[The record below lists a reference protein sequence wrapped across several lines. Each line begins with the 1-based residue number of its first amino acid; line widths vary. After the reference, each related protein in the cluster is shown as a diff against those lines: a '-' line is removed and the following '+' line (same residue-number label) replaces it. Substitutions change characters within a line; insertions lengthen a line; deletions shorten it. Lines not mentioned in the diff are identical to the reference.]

1 MSTGTFCVAWY
12 NFTMNEIVKTMI
24 GFVALLIVG
33 LAGVTLSQVMKLG
46 EMNALILTVD
56 NIAHAR

>member
-1 MSTGTFCVAWY
+1 
-12 NFTMNEIVKTMI
+12 MNEIVKTMI